1 MSTGGENLRALH
13 KALML
18 GSALFLLGAAPSA
31 AADVTFESWSPLVQT
46 TNKMVEVTQAKFPD
60 IKIKSKIFNYPDYIV
75 DLPTRAASGDMA
87 DIIGLEPGA
96 LTQQYR
102 KFLMPLQDC
111 AAKTWGP
118 DWKDKLYPISVDQL
132 RLGNPPGDE
141 NFYGL
146 PILTQTINLWYTVP
160 VLKDAGVAPPKNYDE
175 LLKAAK
181 ILTEKGYGPLLV
193 GLGDGW
199 PRRDIY
205 MQLIHDIAP
214 GLIYKAEVGEAKF
227 TDKPFVDAMKWWKR
241 FFDDGIFQP
250 GALGLS
256 QYPNAAD
263 LIEGGRAGM
272 FAMGAWWQQEA
283 TRENPPPLAVGMNGF
298 EPMKFPDLTGK
309 GAPDD
314 LLGGIDV
321 MLGVS
326 KSAKDPEA
334 ACKVVTDW
342 VSGVGAQALIN
353 TFNDLP
359 AWKGMAPQVYVSDH
373 QKEVWHI
380 LTDEWLP
387 KVKYARQL
395 RSPAIK
401 QAFEDGLAAVASGE
415 ETPEKAM
422 ANIQAVAEKEKK

>member
-1 MSTGGENLRALH
+1 
-13 KALML
+13 
-18 GSALFLLGAAPSA
+18 LLTVSPGR
-31 AADVTFESWSPLVQT
+31 AADVSFESWSPLVQT
-46 TNKMVEVTQAKFPD
+46 TNKMIEVTEAKFPD
-60 IKIKSKIFNYPDYIV
+60 IKINSKIFNYPDYIV

-118 DWKDKLYPISVDQL
+118 DWKDKLYPIAVEQS
-132 RLGNPPGDE
+132 RLGNPPGDD

-146 PILTQTINLWYTVP
+146 PILTQTISLWYTIP
-160 VLKDAGVAPPKNYDE
+160 VMKDAGVEPPKNYDE
-175 LLKAAK
+175 LVKAAQA
-181 ILTEKGYGPLLV
+181 LTAKGYGPILV
-193 GLGDGW
+193 GVGDGW
-199 PRRDIY
+199 VRRDIY
-205 MQLIHDIAP
+205 MQLIHNIAP

-227 TDKPFVDAMKWWKR
+227 TDAPFVEAMRYWKKL
-241 FFDDGIFQP
+241 FDDGVFQP

-298 EPMKFPDLTGK
+298 EPMKFPDVTGK

-321 MLGVS
+321 MLGIS
-326 KSAKDPEA
+326 KTAKNPDA

-342 VSGVGAQALIN
+342 ISGAGAQALIN

-359 AWKGMAPQVYVSDH
+359 AWKGMAPQTYVSDH
-373 QKEVWHI
+373 QKEVWH
-380 LTDEWLP
+380 LLSDEWLP

-401 QAFEDGLAAVASGE
+401 QAFEDALAAVASGE
-415 ETPEKAM
+415 KTPEEAM
-422 ANIQAVAEKEKK
+422 ASIQAVADKK